1 MDGKQPNNIYQIYTI
16 TATNFERT
24 TGPQFGR
31 WSACFFEQE
40 QWSQFLFWTSSLSS
54 NWDTKSLENHSQSIF
69 EKYHFKYAAKCIML
83 VHCNPSRYGWR
94 FFSQNNQGIFPV
106 LNIKGRQLLD
116 NSIEYYLRTGK
127 YVKSNKDILSNT
139 WTSNPVLIKGA
150 AYSFLYKII
159 R

>member
-1 MDGKQPNNIYQIYTI
+1 
-16 TATNFERT
+16 
-24 TGPQFGR
+24 
-31 WSACFFEQE
+31 
-40 QWSQFLFWTSSLSS
+40 
-54 NWDTKSLENHSQSIF
+54 
-69 EKYHFKYAAKCIML
+69 ML